1 MPGADLAEDGLA
13 IAHSAA
19 GGLLLCSMGPTWPT
33 ARYFVC
39 NPVTRQR
46 TALPELRDLCFKPQC
61 GLLTVA
67 PAAAGTQGTF
77 QVVVIEEWQFEDMFL
92 QLWIFSSDTGRW
104 RSRTPVTP
112 N

>member
-1 MPGADLAEDGLA
+1 MN
-13 IAHSAA
+13 SAA
-19 GGLLLCSMGPTWPT
+19 GGLLLCSRGPTWPT

-46 TALPELRDLCFKPQC
+46 TALPELRDFCFKPQC

-67 PAAAGTQGTF
+67 AAAAAGTEGTF

-92 QLWIFSSDTGRW
+92 QLWIFSSDTDRW
-104 RSRTPVTP
+104 RSRTHVTP

>member
-19 GGLLLCSMGPTWPT
+19 GGLLLCSRGPTWPT

-46 TALPELRDLCFKPQC
+46 MALPELRGFCFKPQC
-61 GLLTVA
+61 GLLTVT
-67 PAAAGTQGTF
+67 AAGTEGTF
-77 QVVVIEEWQFEDMFL
+77 QVVVIEEW
-92 QLWIFSSDTGRW
+92 
-104 RSRTPVTP
+104 
-112 N
+112 